1 MQQTA
6 RAAVLTAPKTF
17 EIREY
22 PIPAIG
28 DDEMLIKVEAC
39 GVCGTDG
46 HEYNRDP
53 FGLCPVV
60 LGHEGTGEIVAMGRN
75 ITKDTAGNPVALGDK
90 IVTCIIPCGT
100 CDACLNT
107 PARTNLCENVG
118 VYGLMP
124 DDDVHLNGY
133 FGEYLVI
140 RKGST
145 FFNVSGMTLDQRIL
159 VEPAAVVV
167 HSLERAKS
175 TGLLKFNSVVLV
187 QGCGPIG
194 LLQIATLR
202 TLGIETIIAVDGND
216 SRLELAREMGASRTY
231 NFTRYAD
238 LNELLDAVKKDNGGR
253 LADFVFQCTGV
264 GKAGANAWK
273 FVKRGGGLCEVGFFM
288 DGGESVIN
296 HHYDLCNKEVT
307 AVGSWVYS
315 PQDYPTTFDF
325 LKRAYGIGLPLTKLI
340 SHRFKLDEIA
350 EALETN
356 VQMKGIK
363 IAVICGSP
371 ENSSC
376 LPMPPFFK
384 NGGFFTPSFPVK
396 KHSASQRLIII
407 PIQKTARIGRTSH
420 SGNDFFLQPLQ
431 CIRVKNHGFARFK
444 AQTFPVHLPFQ
455 RQIFI
460 DDAIGIQGGVN
471 DEMQQ
476 IISNFPDLRPLPLQW
491 FLGIHKPGI
500 GGRFTCPTVP

>member
-22 PIPAIG
+22 PIPSIG

-75 ITKDTAGNPVALGDK
+75 ITKDTAGNPLALGDK

-194 LLQIATLR
+194 LLQIAALR

-231 NFTRYAD
+231 NFTHYAD
-238 LNELLDAVKKDNGGR
+238 LDGLLDAVKKDNGGR

-273 FVKRGGGLCEVGFFM
+273 FVKRGGGLCEVGF
-288 DGGESVIN
+288 SW
-296 HHYDLCNKEVT
+296 T
-307 AVGSWVYS
+307 AGRASS
-315 PQDYPTTFDF
+315 TT
-325 LKRAYGIGLPLTKLI
+325 IT
-340 SHRFKLDEIA
+340 
-350 EALETN
+350 T
-356 VQMKGIK
+356 
-363 IAVICGSP
+363 
-371 ENSSC
+371 
-376 LPMPPFFK
+376 
-384 NGGFFTPSFPVK
+384 
-396 KHSASQRLIII
+396 SATR
-407 PIQKTARIGRTSH
+407 K
-420 SGNDFFLQPLQ
+420 
-431 CIRVKNHGFARFK
+431 
-444 AQTFPVHLPFQ
+444 
-455 RQIFI
+455 
-460 DDAIGIQGGVN
+460 
-471 DEMQQ
+471 
-476 IISNFPDLRPLPLQW
+476 
-491 FLGIHKPGI
+491 
-500 GGRFTCPTVP
+500 

>member
-53 FGLCPVV
+53 FSLCPVV

-238 LNELLDAVKKDNGGR
+238 LNELLDAVKR
-253 LADFVFQCTGV
+253 TTA
-264 GKAGANAWK
+264 AA
-273 FVKRGGGLCEVGFFM
+273 GGLRL
-288 DGGESVIN
+288 SV
-296 HHYDLCNKEVT
+296 H
-307 AVGSWVYS
+307 GRR
-315 PQDYPTTFDF
+315 QG
-325 LKRAYGIGLPLTKLI
+325 RG
-340 SHRFKLDEIA
+340 
-350 EALETN
+350 
-356 VQMKGIK
+356 
-363 IAVICGSP
+363 
-371 ENSSC
+371 
-376 LPMPPFFK
+376 
-384 NGGFFTPSFPVK
+384 
-396 KHSASQRLIII
+396 QRLEVRE
-407 PIQKTARIGRTSH
+407 ARRRPVR
-420 SGNDFFLQPLQ
+420 SGLFHGWRGKRYQP
-431 CIRVKNHGFARFK
+431 
-444 AQTFPVHLPFQ
+444 P
-455 RQIFI
+455 
-460 DDAIGIQGGVN
+460 
-471 DEMQQ
+471 
-476 IISNFPDLRPLPLQW
+476 LRPLQQGGDRRRLLGVLPAGLPDHIRLSEASLRHRPAADQADLPPLQA
-491 FLGIHKPGI
+491 G
-500 GGRFTCPTVP
+500 

>member
-216 SRLELAREMGASRTY
+216 SRLDLAREMGASRTY

-363 IAVICGSP
+363 IAVICG
-371 ENSSC
+371 
-376 LPMPPFFK
+376 
-384 NGGFFTPSFPVK
+384 
-396 KHSASQRLIII
+396 
-407 PIQKTARIGRTSH
+407 
-420 SGNDFFLQPLQ
+420 
-431 CIRVKNHGFARFK
+431 
-444 AQTFPVHLPFQ
+444 
-455 RQIFI
+455 
-460 DDAIGIQGGVN
+460 
-471 DEMQQ
+471 
-476 IISNFPDLRPLPLQW
+476 
-491 FLGIHKPGI
+491 
-500 GGRFTCPTVP
+500 

>member
-1 MQQTA
+1 
-6 RAAVLTAPKTF
+6 
-17 EIREY
+17 
-22 PIPAIG
+22 
-28 DDEMLIKVEAC
+28 
-39 GVCGTDG
+39 
-46 HEYNRDP
+46 
-53 FGLCPVV
+53 
-60 LGHEGTGEIVAMGRN
+60 
-75 ITKDTAGNPVALGDK
+75 
-90 IVTCIIPCGT
+90 
-100 CDACLNT
+100 
-107 PARTNLCENVG
+107 
-118 VYGLMP
+118 
-124 DDDVHLNGY
+124 
-133 FGEYLVI
+133 
-140 RKGST
+140 
-145 FFNVSGMTLDQRIL
+145 MTLDQRIL

-238 LNELLDAVKKDNGGR
+238 LNELLDAVKR
-253 LADFVFQCTGV
+253 TTA
-264 GKAGANAWK
+264 AA
-273 FVKRGGGLCEVGFFM
+273 GGLRLSVHGRRQGRGQRLEVREARRRPVRSGLFM

-363 IAVICGSP
+363 IAVICG
-371 ENSSC
+371 
-376 LPMPPFFK
+376 
-384 NGGFFTPSFPVK
+384 
-396 KHSASQRLIII
+396 
-407 PIQKTARIGRTSH
+407 
-420 SGNDFFLQPLQ
+420 
-431 CIRVKNHGFARFK
+431 
-444 AQTFPVHLPFQ
+444 
-455 RQIFI
+455 
-460 DDAIGIQGGVN
+460 
-471 DEMQQ
+471 
-476 IISNFPDLRPLPLQW
+476 
-491 FLGIHKPGI
+491 
-500 GGRFTCPTVP
+500 

>member
-238 LNELLDAVKKDNGGR
+238 LNELLDAVKR
-253 LADFVFQCTGV
+253 TTA
-264 GKAGANAWK
+264 AA
-273 FVKRGGGLCEVGFFM
+273 GGL
-288 DGGESVIN
+288 
-296 HHYDLCNKEVT
+296 
-307 AVGSWVYS
+307 
-315 PQDYPTTFDF
+315 
-325 LKRAYGIGLPLTKLI
+325 RLPV
-340 SHRFKLDEIA
+340 HGRR
-350 EALETN
+350 
-356 VQMKGIK
+356 QGR
-363 IAVICGSP
+363 G
-371 ENSSC
+371 
-376 LPMPPFFK
+376 
-384 NGGFFTPSFPVK
+384 
-396 KHSASQRLIII
+396 QRLEVRE
-407 PIQKTARIGRTSH
+407 ARRRPVR
-420 SGNDFFLQPLQ
+420 SGLFHGWRGKRHQP
-431 CIRVKNHGFARFK
+431 
-444 AQTFPVHLPFQ
+444 P
-455 RQIFI
+455 
-460 DDAIGIQGGVN
+460 
-471 DEMQQ
+471 
-476 IISNFPDLRPLPLQW
+476 LRPLQQGGDRRRLLGVLPAGLPDHIRLSEASLRHRPAADQADLPPLQA
-491 FLGIHKPGI
+491 G
-500 GGRFTCPTVP
+500 

>member
-1 MQQTA
+1 MTTADLLCAARAVKPAAAALSTAEKNRLLEAMAQALLDHADNILAANAADVEAARGVIAPVMIDRLSLSPARVESMAEGMRAVAALPDPVGELLSETA
-6 RAAVLTAPKTF
+6 RPNGLV
-17 EIREY
+17 IR
-22 PIPAIG
+22 
-28 DDEMLIKVEAC
+28 KVR
-39 GVCGTDG
+39 V
-46 HEYNRDP
+46 P
-53 FGLCPVV
+53 
-60 LGHEGTGEIVAMGRN
+60 M
-75 ITKDTAGNPVALGDK
+75 
-90 IVTCIIPCGT
+90 
-100 CDACLNT
+100 
-107 PARTNLCENVG
+107 G

-363 IAVICGSP
+363 IAVICG
-371 ENSSC
+371 
-376 LPMPPFFK
+376 
-384 NGGFFTPSFPVK
+384 
-396 KHSASQRLIII
+396 
-407 PIQKTARIGRTSH
+407 
-420 SGNDFFLQPLQ
+420 
-431 CIRVKNHGFARFK
+431 
-444 AQTFPVHLPFQ
+444 
-455 RQIFI
+455 
-460 DDAIGIQGGVN
+460 
-471 DEMQQ
+471 
-476 IISNFPDLRPLPLQW
+476 
-491 FLGIHKPGI
+491 
-500 GGRFTCPTVP
+500 